1 MRKINYELVVSDFDG
16 TLAHSDGGIGEYSKT
31 AIQEY
36 IKNGGKFVVST
47 GRMPRG
53 IFHKVKELGLTG
65 AVSCYQGSAIMD
77 IESEQPLFEGTMDNA
92 TAVKVCR
99 KIETFGL
106 HMHVYTLHDFYVNK
120 ADEGLKHYEKMVGV
134 KGILT
139 EELSAFVE
147 REQIRPYK
155 ILAMVP
161 VEIQNEVYQTFYKE
175 FGEKCYVT
183 NSGASLVEVCNKTY
197 SKGTA
202 MEFLS
207 NYYGVPLEKT
217 LAIGDQQNDV
227 PMLERAGLGIAVK
240 NAQNSLKEKAD
251 VVSEYTNNEDAVG
264 RIVEKYGYTEE

>member
-1 MRKINYELVVSDFDG
+1 MTEKR
-16 TLAHSDGGIGEYSKT
+16 
-31 AIQEY
+31 
-36 IKNGGKFVVST
+36 
-47 GRMPRG
+47 
-53 IFHKVKELGLTG
+53 
-65 AVSCYQGSAIMD
+65 
-77 IESEQPLFEGTMDNA
+77 
-92 TAVKVCR
+92 
-99 KIETFGL
+99 
-106 HMHVYTLHDFYVNK
+106 
-120 ADEGLKHYEKMVGV
+120 YEKMVGV

-147 REQIRPYK
+147 RERIRPYK

-251 VVSEYTNNEDAVG
+251 VVFEYTNNEDAVG
-264 RIVEKYGYTEE
+264 RIVEKYGYSEE